1 MRVAEVQ
8 ENKIVLAQ
16 REKVALN
23 GQKGAIVKILGCGL
37 CGSDIVKYKE
47 HLSPNGTV
55 LGHEI
60 VAEIVEIESDTQF
73 KVGDKV
79 VASHHIP
86 CFKCAYCKGESYSM
100 CEHFKSTNI
109 IPGGFS
115 EYVYLSEEHLLNVTH
130 KIPRNLSEQESAFYE
145 PLGCCVRAVKRAK
158 LVPQSSVLVIGL
170 GSIGVLMGQALK
182 AFGMNVFGCDVRQD
196 RVDIASELGITAFN
210 SSEKDYTHEFV
221 FSRTN
226 NIGIDCIFMTS
237 GADAAIDAA
246 LNTVRLGGKILVF
259 SSTPKN
265 LGYLNNDIYY
275 KELTVLGS
283 YSPRPKDLK
292 KALEL
297 LTNGEVR
304 VKNLVTS
311 YPIEKIQ
318 EAFDDTI
325 TNKVFKA
332 YIEF

>member
-1 MRVAEVQ
+1 MRVAELKDD
-8 ENKIVLAQ
+8 KIVLAE
-16 REKVALN
+16 REMVALK
-23 GQKGAIVKILGCGL
+23 GQKGAIVRILGCGL
-37 CGSDIVKYKE
+37 CGSDIVKYRE

-60 VAEIVEIESDTQF
+60 VAEIIEIDSVTGF
-73 KVGDKV
+73 NVGDKV
-79 VASHHIP
+79 IASHHIP

-115 EYVYLSEEHLLNVTH
+115 EYVFLSEEHLLNVTH
-130 KIPRNLSEQESAFYE
+130 KVPKNLSNEEAAFYE

-158 LVPQSSVLVIGL
+158 LVPQSTVLVVGL
-170 GSIGVLMGQALK
+170 GSVGLLMGQALK
-182 AFGMNVFGCDVRQD
+182 SFGMNVFGCDLKQD
-196 RVDIASELGITAFN
+196 RIELANELGITAFN
-210 SSEKDYTHEFV
+210 SADKNHTKEFV
-221 FSRTN
+221 YSRTN
-226 NIGIDCIFMTS
+226 NIGIDCVFMTS
-237 GADAAIDAA
+237 GADAALEVA

-259 SSTPKN
+259 SSTPTN
-265 LGYLNNDIYY
+265 VGYANNEIYY

-304 VKNLVTS
+304 VKNLSTVYS
-311 YPIEKIQ
+311 IEDIQ
-318 EAFDDTI
+318 SGFDDMI
-325 TNKVFKA
+325 QNKVLKS
-332 YIEF
+332 YIQF

>member
-1 MRVAEVQ
+1 MRVAELKD
-8 ENKIVLAQ
+8 NKIILAE
-16 REKVALN
+16 RDRCTLDGKE
-23 GQKGAIVKILGCGL
+23 GAIVKVLGCGL
-37 CGSDIVKYKE
+37 CGSDIIKYRE
-47 HLSPNGTV
+47 HLKPNGTV

-60 VAEIVEIESDTQF
+60 VAEIVEINSKTNF
-73 KVGDKV
+73 KVGDRV

-115 EYVYLSEEHLLNVTH
+115 EYVYLSEEHLFNVTH
-130 KIPRNLSEQESAFYE
+130 KIPKNLSEQEVAFYE

-170 GSIGVLMGQALK
+170 GTIGLLMGQALK
-182 AFGMNVFGCDVRQD
+182 SFGMNVFGCDLNEERIE
-196 RVDIASELGITAFN
+196 IANKLGIIAFN
-210 SSEKDYTHEFV
+210 SSEKKYTHNFV
-221 FSRTN
+221 FERTN

-237 GADAAIDAA
+237 GADAAIDVA

-265 LGYLNNDIYY
+265 FGYLNNDIYY

-292 KALEL
+292 KSLEL
-297 LTNGEVR
+297 LTNGEVN
-304 VKNLVTS
+304 VKGLSTV
-311 YPIEKIQ
+311 YPIEDIQ
-318 EAFDDTI
+318 KAFDDTI
-325 TNKVFKA
+325 ENKVMKA
-332 YIEF
+332 YIKF

>member
-1 MRVAEVQ
+1 MRVAELKD
-8 ENKIVLAQ
+8 NKIVLAE
-16 REKVALN
+16 REKLELN
-23 GQKGAIVKILGCGL
+23 GKEGAIVRVLGCGL
-37 CGSDIVKYKE
+37 CGSDIVKYRE
-47 HLSPNGTV
+47 HLKPDGTV

-60 VAEIVEIESDTQF
+60 VAEIVEINSKTNF
-73 KVGDKV
+73 NVGDKI

-109 IPGGFS
+109 LPGGFS
-115 EYVYLSEEHLLNVTH
+115 EYVYLSEEHLFNVTH
-130 KIPRNLSEQESAFYE
+130 KIPKNLTEQEVAFYE

-170 GSIGVLMGQALK
+170 GTIGLLMGQALK
-182 AFGMNVFGCDVRQD
+182 SFGMKVFGCDLNEERIE
-196 RVDIASELGITAFN
+196 IANKLGIIAFN
-210 SSEKDYTHEFV
+210 SSEKEYTHNFV
-221 FSRTN
+221 FERTN

-237 GADAAIDAA
+237 GADAAIGVA

-265 LGYLNNDIYY
+265 FGYLNNDIYY

-292 KALEL
+292 KSLEL
-297 LTNGEVR
+297 LTNGEVN
-304 VKNLVTS
+304 VKGLSTV
-311 YPIEKIQ
+311 YPVEDIQ
-318 EAFDDTI
+318 KAFDDTI
-325 TNKVFKA
+325 ENKVMKA
-332 YIEF
+332 YIKF

>member
-1 MRVAEVQ
+1 MRVAEL
-8 ENKIVLAQ
+8 NNDKIVLAQ
-16 REKVALN
+16 RDRITLDGK
-23 GQKGAIVKILGCGL
+23 KGAVVKILGCGL
-37 CGSDIVKYKE
+37 CGSDIVKYRE
-47 HLSPNGTV
+47 HLKPDGTV

-60 VAEIVEIESDTQF
+60 VAEIVEIDSDTHF
-73 KVGDKV
+73 NVGDRV

-115 EYVYLSEEHLLNVTH
+115 EYVYLSEEHLFNVTH
-130 KIPRNLSEQESAFYE
+130 KIPKNLSEQEVAFYE

-170 GSIGVLMGQALK
+170 GTIGLLMGQALK
-182 AFGMNVFGCDVRQD
+182 AFGMKVFGCDLRQD
-196 RVDIASELGITAFN
+196 RIDIANKLGISAFN
-210 SSEKDYTHEFV
+210 SKDKEFTHDFIY
-221 FSRTN
+221 SKTN
-226 NIGIDCIFMTS
+226 NVGIDCVFMTS
-237 GADAAIDAA
+237 GADLAIDVA

-265 LGYLNNDIYY
+265 FGYLNNDIYY

-297 LTNGEVR
+297 LTNGD
-304 VKNLVTS
+304 VKVKGFATEYSFEN
-311 YPIEKIQ
+311 IQ

-325 TNKVFKA
+325 NNKVLKA
-332 YIEF
+332 YIKM